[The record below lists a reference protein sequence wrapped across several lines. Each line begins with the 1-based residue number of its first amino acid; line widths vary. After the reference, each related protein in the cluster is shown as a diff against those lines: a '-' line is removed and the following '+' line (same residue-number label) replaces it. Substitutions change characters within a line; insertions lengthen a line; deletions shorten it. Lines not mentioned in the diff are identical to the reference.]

1 LASFVLSSFI
11 IIVQT
16 GIYSYGRFCIL
27 AYGTKGGLIYCNS
40 QEMYDFF
47 YGSEGLLGSGFAGV
61 VSFIGPCGVRF
72 ASVLNSVSGE
82 IKFWDG
88 RVRVTVEISLSFTS
102 YSLFAFRILPVY

>member
-1 LASFVLSSFI
+1 MI
-11 IIVQT
+11 
-16 GIYSYGRFCIL
+16 
-27 AYGTKGGLIYCNS
+27 
-40 QEMYDFF
+40 FF

-61 VSFIGPCGVRF
+61 VSFIGPCGVRL

-102 YSLFAFRILPVY
+102 YSYLLSAFFLFISESV